1 MNFWNNL
8 RQRLVEVKG
17 LGLIGFGDITGVII
31 SSIFWFYLA
40 SVIEPHEYG
49 DIHFFL
55 SMATIG
61 SSIALFGT
69 QDSITVLTAKGHK
82 IQSGLNVISL
92 GISAITSLC
101 LIIFFQRIDVGII
114 VIAFVINTLSIGDL
128 LGKKQFFKYS
138 QYNILQ
144 KILTLVLGI
153 GFFYAFGPSGIIYAL
168 AISYIGYSIRIIK
181 TFQEIPIN
189 FKLIKEKSSFLSH
202 NYIMYLAGSFGN
214 QLDKIIV
221 VPLLGSAVLGNYSL
235 ALQVITVFTMFTT
248 ILFKFLLPQESS
260 GIQNRFLIQIVIIVS
275 VIISFLGIF
284 LSPLVIPN
292 FFPKYVDVGIAIQ
305 IMSLSIIPITIS
317 TICTSRLLS
326 KEKSKLVL
334 IGNMIT
340 LSIIILGILTLGSM
354 YGTMGIAMSFVLSTI
369 SKAIYLGLAVKR
381 HERSIN

>member
-17 LGLIGFGDITGVII
+17 LGFIGFGDITGVVI

-55 SMATIG
+55 SIAAIG

-92 GISAITSLC
+92 GISSITSLC

-114 VIAFVINTLSIGDL
+114 VIAYVINTLSIGDL

-153 GFFYAFGPSGIIYAL
+153 GFLYAFGPTGIIYAL
-168 AISYIGYSIRIIK
+168 AISYAGYLIRIIK
-181 TFQEIPIN
+181 TFQEVPIN
-189 FKLIKEKSSFLSH
+189 FKLIKEKSNFLSH
-202 NYIMYLAGSFGN
+202 NYIVYLAGSFGG
-214 QLDKIIV
+214 QLDKIII

-235 ALQVITVFTMFTT
+235 AIQVITVFTMFTT

-260 GIQNRFLIQIVIIVS
+260 GIQNKFLIQIVIIISIIVS
-275 VIISFLGIF
+275 VLGIF

-334 IGNMIT
+334 IGNLIG
-340 LSIIILGILTLGSM
+340 LIIIILGILTLGSM
-354 YGTMGIAMSFVLSTI
+354 YGTIGIAMSFTLSTI
-369 SKAIYLGLAVKR
+369 SKATYLGLTVKKYQ
-381 HERSIN
+381 RSIN

>member
-17 LGLIGFGDITGVII
+17 LGFIGFGDITGVVI

-55 SMATIG
+55 SIAAIG
-61 SSIALFGT
+61 SSMALFGT

-92 GISAITSLC
+92 GISSITSLC
-101 LIIFFQRIDVGII
+101 LIIFFQRIDIGII
-114 VIAFVINTLSIGDL
+114 AIAFVINTLSIGEL
-128 LGKKQFFKYS
+128 LGKKQFFKYA

-153 GFFYAFGPSGIIYAL
+153 GFLYAFGPSGIIYAL
-168 AISYIGYSIRIIK
+168 AISYAGYLIRIIK
-181 TFQEIPIN
+181 TFQEVPIN

-235 ALQVITVFTMFTT
+235 ALQVITVFTIFTT

-260 GIQNRFLIQIVIIVS
+260 GIQNKFLIQIVIIISVIVS
-275 VIISFLGIF
+275 VLGIF

-292 FFPKYVDVGIAIQ
+292 FFPKYIDVGVAIQ

-334 IGNMIT
+334 IGNLIG
-340 LSIIILGILTLGSM
+340 LIIIILGILTLGSM

-369 SKAIYLGLAVKR
+369 SKATYLGLTVKKY
-381 HERSIN
+381 ERSVN

>member
-17 LGLIGFGDITGVII
+17 LGFIGFGDITGVVI

-55 SMATIG
+55 SIATIG

-69 QDSITVLTAKGHK
+69 QESITVLTAKGHK
-82 IQSGLNVISL
+82 IQSGLNIISL
-92 GISAITSLC
+92 GISSITSLC

-114 VIAFVINTLSIGDL
+114 VIAYVINTLSIGDL
-128 LGKKQFFKYS
+128 LGKKQFLKYS

-153 GFFYAFGPSGIIYAL
+153 GFFYIFGPPGIIYAL
-168 AISYIGYSIRIIK
+168 AISYTGYLIRIIK
-181 TFQEIPIN
+181 TFQEVPIN
-189 FKLIKEKSSFLSH
+189 FKLIKAKTNFLSH
-202 NYIMYLAGSFGN
+202 NYIVYLAGSFGG

-260 GIQNRFLIQIVIIVS
+260 GIQNKFLIQIVIIIS
-275 VIISFLGIF
+275 VVISLIGIF

-292 FFPKYVDVGIAIQ
+292 FFPKYVDVGVAIQ
-305 IMSLSIIPITIS
+305 IMSLSIIPITIN

-334 IGNMIT
+334 IGNLIG
-340 LSIIILGILTLGSM
+340 LIIIILGILTLGSM
-354 YGTMGIAMSFVLSTI
+354 YGTIGIAISFTLSTI
-369 SKAIYLGLAVKR
+369 SKATYLGLTVKKY
-381 HERSIN
+381 ERSIN

>member
-1 MNFWNNL
+1 MNFLDNL
-8 RQRLVEVKG
+8 RQKLGEIRG
-17 LGLIGFGDITGVII
+17 LGLIGFGDITGVILA
-31 SSIFWFYLA
+31 SIFWFYLA

-49 DIHFFL
+49 EIHFFL

-69 QDSITVLTAKGHK
+69 QNSITVLTAKGYK
-82 IQSGLNVISL
+82 IQSGLNIISL
-92 GISAITSLC
+92 GISSITSLF
-101 LIIFFQRIDVGII
+101 LIIFFQRIDIGII
-114 VIAFVINTLSIGDL
+114 AIAFVINTLAIGDL

-144 KILTLVLGI
+144 KVLTLVLGI

-168 AISYIGYSIRIIK
+168 AISYAGYLIRIIK

-189 FKLIKEKSSFLSH
+189 FKLIKEKSNFLSH
-202 NYIMYLAGSFGN
+202 NYIMYLAGSFGG
-214 QLDKIIV
+214 QLDKIV
-221 VPLLGSAVLGNYSL
+221 VLPLLGSAVLGNYTL

-260 GIQNRFLIQIVIIVS
+260 GIQNKFLIQIVIIISIIVS
-275 VIISFLGIF
+275 VLGIF

-292 FFPKYVDVGIAIQ
+292 FFPKYVDVGVAIQ

-334 IGNMIT
+334 VGNILTVIIT
-340 LSIIILGILTLGSM
+340 MLGILTLGSM
-354 YGTMGIAMSFVLSTI
+354 YGTMGIAMSFVLTSI
-369 SKAIYLGLAVKR
+369 LEAAYLGLAVKKYQG
-381 HERSIN
+381 SVN

>member
-17 LGLIGFGDITGVII
+17 LGFIGFGDITGVVI

-55 SMATIG
+55 SIAAIG

-69 QDSITVLTAKGHK
+69 QDSITVLTAKGQK
-82 IQSGLNVISL
+82 IQSGLNIISL
-92 GISAITSLC
+92 GISSITSLC

-114 VIAFVINTLSIGDL
+114 VIAYVINTLSIGDL

-153 GFFYAFGPSGIIYAL
+153 GFLYAFGPTGIIYAL
-168 AISYIGYSIRIIK
+168 AISYAGYLIRIIK
-181 TFQEIPIN
+181 TFQEVPIN
-189 FKLIKEKSSFLSH
+189 FKLIKEKSNFLSH
-202 NYIMYLAGSFGN
+202 NYIVYLAGSFGG
-214 QLDKIIV
+214 QLDKIII

-235 ALQVITVFTMFTT
+235 AIQVITVFTMFTT

-260 GIQNRFLIQIVIIVS
+260 GIQNKFLIQIVIIISIIVS
-275 VIISFLGIF
+275 VLGIF

-334 IGNMIT
+334 IGNLIG
-340 LSIIILGILTLGSM
+340 LIIIILGILTLGSM
-354 YGTMGIAMSFVLSTI
+354 YGTIGIAMSFTLSTI
-369 SKAIYLGLAVKR
+369 SKATYLGLTVKKYQ
-381 HERSIN
+381 RSIN

>member
-1 MNFWNNL
+1 
-8 RQRLVEVKG
+8 VEVKG

-82 IQSGLNVISL
+82 VQSGLNVISL
-92 GISAITSLC
+92 GISSITSLC

-114 VIAFVINTLSIGDL
+114 AIAFVINTLSIGDL

-168 AISYIGYSIRIIK
+168 AISYAGYLIRIIK

-189 FKLIKEKSSFLSH
+189 FKLIKEKSNFLSH
-202 NYIMYLAGSFGN
+202 NYIMYLVGSFGN

-235 ALQVITVFTMFTT
+235 ALQIITVFTMFTT

-260 GIQNRFLIQIVIIVS
+260 GIQNRFLIQIVIIIS
-275 VIISFLGIF
+275 VIMSLLGIF

-292 FFPKYVDVGIAIQ
+292 FFPKYVDAGIAIQ

-334 IGNMIT
+334 IGNIIALMM
-340 LSIIILGILTLGSM
+340 IILGILTLGSM
-354 YGTMGIAMSFVLSTI
+354 YGTMGIAMSFVVSSI
-369 SKAIYLGLAVKR
+369 SKATYLGLIVKKY
-381 HERSIN
+381 ERSIN

>member
-8 RQRLVEVKG
+8 RQKLEQVKG
-17 LGLIGFGDITGVII
+17 LGFIGLGDIVGVAI

-55 SMATIG
+55 SIAAIG

-92 GISAITSLC
+92 GISSITSLC

-168 AISYIGYSIRIIK
+168 AISYAGYLIRIIK
-181 TFQEIPIN
+181 TFQEVPIN

-202 NYIMYLAGSFGN
+202 NYIMYLIGSFGS
-214 QLDKIIV
+214 QIDKIIV
-221 VPLLGSAVLGNYSL
+221 VPLLGSTILGNYSL

-260 GIQNRFLIQIVIIVS
+260 GIQNKFLIQIVIIIS
-275 VIISFLGIF
+275 VIVSFAGIF

-292 FFPKYVDVGIAIQ
+292 FFPKYVDAGVAIQ
-305 IMSLSIIPITIS
+305 IMSLSIIPVTIT

-326 KEKSKLVL
+326 EEKSKSVL
-334 IGNMIT
+334 IGGLLG
-340 LSIIILGILTLGSM
+340 LSVLVSGILILGSM
-354 YGTMGIAMSFVLSTI
+354 YGTMGIAMTFVLTAI
-369 SKAIYLGLAVKR
+369 SKATYLGLMVKKY
-381 HERSIN
+381 ERSVN

>member
-17 LGLIGFGDITGVII
+17 LGFIGFGDITGVVI

-55 SMATIG
+55 SIAAIG

-69 QDSITVLTAKGHK
+69 QDSLTVLTAKGHK
-82 IQSGLNVISL
+82 IQSGLNIISL
-92 GISAITSLC
+92 GISSITSLC

-114 VIAFVINTLSIGDL
+114 VIAYVINTLSVGDL

-153 GFFYAFGPSGIIYAL
+153 GFLYAFGPPGIIYAL
-168 AISYIGYSIRIIK
+168 AISYAGYLIRIIK
-181 TFQEIPIN
+181 TFQEVPIN
-189 FKLIKEKSSFLSH
+189 FKLIKEKSNFLSH
-202 NYIMYLAGSFGN
+202 NYIMYLTGSFGS
-214 QLDKIIV
+214 QLDKIII

-235 ALQVITVFTMFTT
+235 AIQVITVFTMFTT

-260 GIQNRFLIQIVIIVS
+260 GIQNKFLIQIVIIISVIVS
-275 VIISFLGIF
+275 VLGIF

-292 FFPKYVDVGIAIQ
+292 FFPKYVDVGVAIQ
-305 IMSLSIIPITIS
+305 IMSISIIPITIS

-326 KEKSKLVL
+326 EEKSKLVL
-334 IGNMIT
+334 IGNLIG
-340 LSIIILGILTLGSM
+340 LIIIILGILTLGSM

-369 SKAIYLGLAVKR
+369 SKAAYLGLILKKY
-381 HERSIN
+381 ERSVN

>member
-8 RQRLVEVKG
+8 RQRLQEIKG
-17 LGLIGFGDITGVII
+17 LGVIGFGDITGGVI

-40 SVIEPHEYG
+40 SVIEPSEYG

-55 SMATIG
+55 SMAAVASAI
-61 SSIALFGT
+61 SLFGT
-69 QDSITVLTAKGHK
+69 HESITVLTAKGYK
-82 IQSGLNVISL
+82 IQSGLNIISL
-92 GISAITSLC
+92 GISSITSLF
-101 LIIFFQRIDVGII
+101 LIIFFQRVDVGII

-128 LGKKQFFKYS
+128 LGRKQFFKYS

-144 KILTLVLGI
+144 KVLTLVLGI

-168 AISYIGYSIRIIK
+168 AISYTGYLIRIIK

-202 NYIMYLAGSFGN
+202 NYIMYLAGSFGS
-214 QLDKIIV
+214 QLDKIV
-221 VPLLGSAVLGNYSL
+221 VMPLLGSAVLGNYTL
-235 ALQVITVFTMFTT
+235 ALQVVTVFTMFTT

-260 GIQNRFLIQIVIIVS
+260 GIQNKFLIQIVIIIS
-275 VIISFLGIF
+275 VVISLIGIF

-292 FFPKYVDVGIAIQ
+292 FFPKYVDVGVAIQ

-334 IGNMIT
+334 IGNILSLIIT
-340 LSIIILGILTLGSM
+340 VLGILTLGLM
-354 YGTMGIAMSFVLSTI
+354 YGTIGIAMSFVLASI
-369 SKAIYLGLAVKR
+369 VDAVYLGLAVKKY
-381 HERSIN
+381 ERSVN

>member
-1 MNFWNNL
+1 MNFLNNL
-8 RQRLVEVKG
+8 RQKLGEVKG
-17 LGLIGFGDITGVII
+17 LGFIGFGDITGII
-31 SSIFWFYLA
+31 LASIFWFYLA

-49 DIHFFL
+49 EIHFFL

-69 QDSITVLTAKGHK
+69 QDSITVLTAKGYK
-82 IQSGLNVISL
+82 IQSGLNIISL
-92 GISAITSLC
+92 GISSITSLF

-168 AISYIGYSIRIIK
+168 AISYVGYVIRIIK

-202 NYIMYLAGSFGN
+202 NYIMYLAGSFGS

-235 ALQVITVFTMFTT
+235 ALQVITVFTIFTT
-248 ILFKFLLPQESS
+248 ILFKFLLTQESS
-260 GIQNRFLIQIVIIVS
+260 GIQNRSLIRIVIIIS
-275 VIISFLGIF
+275 GIISILGIF

-292 FFPKYVDVGIAIQ
+292 FFPKYVDAGIAIQ
-305 IMSLSIIPITIS
+305 IMSLSIIPVTIT

-334 IGNMIT
+334 IGNIIA
-340 LSIIILGILTLGSM
+340 LIIIILGILILGSM
-354 YGTMGIAMSFVLSTI
+354 YGTMGIAMSFVLSSI
-369 SKAIYLGLAVKR
+369 SKATYLGLIVKKYQ
-381 HERSIN
+381 RSIN

>member
-8 RQRLVEVKG
+8 RQKLEQVRG
-17 LGLIGFGDITGVII
+17 LGLIGFGDISGVII

-40 SVIEPHEYG
+40 SIIEPNEYG

-55 SMATIG
+55 AMATIG

-69 QDSITVLTAKGHK
+69 QNSITVLTAKGHK

-92 GISAITSLC
+92 GISSITSLC
-101 LIIFFQRIDVGII
+101 LIIFFQRIDIGII
-114 VIAFVINTLSIGDL
+114 AIAFVINTLSIGEL
-128 LGKKQFFKYS
+128 LGKKQFFKYA

-153 GFFYAFGPSGIIYAL
+153 GFLYAFGPSGIIYAL
-168 AISYIGYSIRIIK
+168 AISYAGYLIRIVK
-181 TFQEIPIN
+181 TFKEVPIN
-189 FKLIKEKSSFLSH
+189 FKLIKEKSNFLSH

-235 ALQVITVFTMFTT
+235 ALQVITIFTIFTT

-260 GIQNRFLIQIVIIVS
+260 GIQNKFLIQIVLIISVIVS
-275 VIISFLGIF
+275 VLGIF

-292 FFPKYVDVGIAIQ
+292 FFPKYVDAGIAIQ
-305 IMSLSIIPITIS
+305 IMSLSIIPITIT

-334 IGNMIT
+334 IGNIIG
-340 LSIIILGILTLGSM
+340 LIIIISGILTLGSM
-354 YGTMGIAMSFVLSTI
+354 YGTIGIAMSFVLSTI
-369 SKAIYLGLAVKR
+369 SKAIYLGLTVKNY
-381 HERSIN
+381 ERSIN

>member
-1 MNFWNNL
+1 MNFLDNL
-8 RQRLVEVKG
+8 RQKLGEIRG
-17 LGLIGFGDITGVII
+17 LGLIGFGDITGII
-31 SSIFWFYLA
+31 LTSIFWFYLA

-49 DIHFFL
+49 EIHFFL

-69 QDSITVLTAKGHK
+69 QNSITVLTAKGYK
-82 IQSGLNVISL
+82 IQSGLNIISL
-92 GISAITSLC
+92 GISSITSLF
-101 LIIFFQRIDVGII
+101 LIIFFQRIDIGII
-114 VIAFVINTLSIGDL
+114 VIAFVINTLAIGDL

-144 KILTLVLGI
+144 KVLTLVLGI

-168 AISYIGYSIRIIK
+168 AISYAGYLIRIIK

-189 FKLIKEKSSFLSH
+189 FKLIKEKSNFLSH
-202 NYIMYLAGSFGN
+202 NYIMYLAGSFGG
-214 QLDKIIV
+214 QLDKIV
-221 VPLLGSAVLGNYSL
+221 VLPLLGSAVLGNYTL

-260 GIQNRFLIQIVIIVS
+260 GIQNKFLIQIVIIISIIVS
-275 VIISFLGIF
+275 VLGIF

-292 FFPKYVDVGIAIQ
+292 FFPKYVDVGVAIQ

-334 IGNMIT
+334 VGNILTVIIT
-340 LSIIILGILTLGSM
+340 MLGILTLGSM
-354 YGTMGIAMSFVLSTI
+354 YGTMGIAMSFVLTSI
-369 SKAIYLGLAVKR
+369 LEAAYLGLAVKKYQG
-381 HERSIN
+381 SVN

>member
-17 LGLIGFGDITGVII
+17 LGFIGFGDITGVVI

-55 SMATIG
+55 SIAAIG

-69 QDSITVLTAKGHK
+69 QDSLTVLTAKGHK
-82 IQSGLNVISL
+82 IQSGLNIISL
-92 GISAITSLC
+92 GISSITSLC

-114 VIAFVINTLSIGDL
+114 VIAYVINTLSVGDL
-128 LGKKQFFKYS
+128 LGRKQFLKYS

-168 AISYIGYSIRIIK
+168 AISYAGYLIRIIK
-181 TFQEIPIN
+181 TFQEVPIN

-260 GIQNRFLIQIVIIVS
+260 GIQNKFLIQIVIIISIIVS
-275 VIISFLGIF
+275 ILGIF

-292 FFPKYVDVGIAIQ
+292 FFPKYVDVGVAIQ

-334 IGNMIT
+334 IGNLIG
-340 LSIIILGILTLGSM
+340 LIIIILGILTLGSM

-369 SKAIYLGLAVKR
+369 SKAAYLGLILKKY
-381 HERSIN
+381 ERSVN

>member
-17 LGLIGFGDITGVII
+17 LGLIGFGDITGVVI

-55 SMATIG
+55 SIAAIG

-92 GISAITSLC
+92 GISSITSLC

-114 VIAFVINTLSIGDL
+114 VIAYVINTLSIGDL
-128 LGKKQFFKYS
+128 LGKKQFLKYS

-153 GFFYAFGPSGIIYAL
+153 GFLYIFGPPGIIYAL
-168 AISYIGYSIRIIK
+168 AISYTGYLIRIIK
-181 TFQEIPIN
+181 TFQEVPIN
-189 FKLIKEKSSFLSH
+189 FKLIKAKTNFLSH
-202 NYIMYLAGSFGN
+202 NYIVYLAGSFGG

-260 GIQNRFLIQIVIIVS
+260 GIQNKFLIQIVIIIS
-275 VIISFLGIF
+275 VVISLVGIF

-305 IMSLSIIPITIS
+305 IMSLSIIPITIN

-334 IGNMIT
+334 IGNLIS
-340 LSIIILGILTLGSM
+340 LIIIISGILTLGSM
-354 YGTMGIAMSFVLSTI
+354 YGTIGIAISFVLSSI
-369 SKAIYLGLAVKR
+369 SKATYLGLAVKKY
-381 HERSIN
+381 ERSIN

>member
-8 RQRLVEVKG
+8 RQRLEQIRG
-17 LGLIGFGDITGVII
+17 LGLIGFGDITGIII

-40 SVIEPHEYG
+40 SVIEPSEYG

-92 GISAITSLC
+92 GISSITSLC

-153 GFFYAFGPSGIIYAL
+153 GFLYAFGPSGIIYAL
-168 AISYIGYSIRIIK
+168 AISYAGYLIRIIK
-181 TFQEIPIN
+181 TFQEVPIN
-189 FKLIKEKSSFLSH
+189 FKLIKEKSNFLSH
-202 NYIMYLAGSFGN
+202 NYIMYLAGSFGG
-214 QLDKIIV
+214 QLDKIII

-235 ALQVITVFTMFTT
+235 ALQVITVFTIFTT

-260 GIQNRFLIQIVIIVS
+260 GIQNKFLIQIVIIISVIVS
-275 VIISFLGIF
+275 VLGIF
-284 LSPLVIPN
+284 LSPLLIPN
-292 FFPKYVDVGIAIQ
+292 FFPKYVDAGIAIQ
-305 IMSLSIIPITIS
+305 IMSLSIIPLTIS

-334 IGNMIT
+334 VGNMIG
-340 LSIIILGILTLGSM
+340 LIIIILGILTLGSM

-369 SKAIYLGLAVKR
+369 SKATYLGLTVKKY
-381 HERSIN
+381 ERSVN

>member
-1 MNFWNNL
+1 MNFLNNL
-8 RQRLVEVKG
+8 RQKLGEVKG
-17 LGLIGFGDITGVII
+17 LGFIGFGDITGII
-31 SSIFWFYLA
+31 LASIFWFYLA
-40 SVIEPHEYG
+40 SVTEPHEYG

-69 QDSITVLTAKGHK
+69 QDSITVLTAKGYK
-82 IQSGLNVISL
+82 IQSGLNIISL
-92 GISAITSLC
+92 GISSITSLF

-168 AISYIGYSIRIIK
+168 AISYAGYLIRIIK

-248 ILFKFLLPQESS
+248 ILFKFLLTQESS
-260 GIQNRFLIQIVIIVS
+260 GIQNRFLIQIVIIIS
-275 VIISFLGIF
+275 VIMSLLGIF

-292 FFPKYVDVGIAIQ
+292 FFPKYVDAGIAIQ
-305 IMSLSIIPITIS
+305 IMSLSIIPITII

-334 IGNMIT
+334 IGNMIG
-340 LSIIILGILTLGSM
+340 LIIIVLGILILGSM
-354 YGTMGIAMSFVLSTI
+354 YGTIGIAMSFVLSSI
-369 SKAIYLGLAVKR
+369 SKAIYLGLTVKNY
-381 HERSIN
+381 ERSIN

>member
-17 LGLIGFGDITGVII
+17 LGFIGFGDITGVVI

-55 SMATIG
+55 SIAAIG

-69 QDSITVLTAKGHK
+69 QDSITVLTAKGQK

-92 GISAITSLC
+92 GISSITSLC

-114 VIAFVINTLSIGDL
+114 VIAYVINTLSIGDL
-128 LGKKQFFKYS
+128 LGKKQFLKYS

-153 GFFYAFGPSGIIYAL
+153 AFLYAFGPPGIIYAL
-168 AISYIGYSIRIIK
+168 AISYAGYLIRIIK
-181 TFQEIPIN
+181 TFQEVPIN
-189 FKLIKEKSSFLSH
+189 FKLIKEKSNFLSH
-202 NYIMYLAGSFGN
+202 NYIVYLAGSFGG
-214 QLDKIIV
+214 QLDKIII

-235 ALQVITVFTMFTT
+235 AIQVITVFTMFTT

-260 GIQNRFLIQIVIIVS
+260 GIRNKFLIQIVIIISIIVS
-275 VIISFLGIF
+275 VLGIF

-334 IGNMIT
+334 IGNLIG
-340 LSIIILGILTLGSM
+340 LIIIISGIFTLGSM
-354 YGTMGIAMSFVLSTI
+354 YGTIGIAMSFTLSTI
-369 SKAIYLGLAVKR
+369 SKATYLGLTVKKYQ
-381 HERSIN
+381 RSIN

>member
-1 MNFWNNL
+1 MNSWNNL
-8 RQRLVEVKG
+8 RQRLEQVRG
-17 LGLIGFGDITGVII
+17 LGLIGFGDITGLII

-55 SMATIG
+55 SIATIA

-69 QDSITVLTAKGHK
+69 QESITVLTAKGYK
-82 IQSGLNVISL
+82 IQSGLNIISL
-92 GISAITSLC
+92 GITSITSLF

-168 AISYIGYSIRIIK
+168 AISYAGYLIRIIK

-189 FKLIKEKSSFLSH
+189 FGLIKEKSSFLSH
-202 NYIMYLAGSFGN
+202 NYIMYLVGSFAS
-214 QLDKIIV
+214 QIDKIIV
-221 VPLLGSAVLGNYSL
+221 VPMLGSAVLGNYSL
-235 ALQVITVFTMFTT
+235 ALQVITIFTMFTT
-248 ILFKFLLPQESS
+248 ILFKFLLTQESS
-260 GIQNRFLIQIVIIVS
+260 GIQNRFLIRIVIIIAA
-275 VIISFLGIF
+275 IISILGIF
-284 LSPLVIPN
+284 LSPLLIPN
-292 FFPKYVDVGIAIQ
+292 FFPKYVDAGVAIQ

-334 IGNMIT
+334 IGG
-340 LSIIILGILTLGSM
+340 IIGLFILVAGILILGSM
-354 YGTMGIAMSFVLSTI
+354 YGTMGIAISFVLSAI
-369 SKAIYLGLAVKR
+369 SRSTYLGLIVKKY
-381 HERSIN
+381 ERSVN

>member
-17 LGLIGFGDITGVII
+17 LGLIGFGDITGVVI

-55 SMATIG
+55 SIAAIG

-92 GISAITSLC
+92 GISSITSLC

-168 AISYIGYSIRIIK
+168 AISYAGYLIRIIK
-181 TFQEIPIN
+181 TFQEVPIN

-202 NYIMYLAGSFGN
+202 NYIMYLAGSFGG
-214 QLDKIIV
+214 QLDKIII

-235 ALQVITVFTMFTT
+235 ALQVITVFTIFTT

-260 GIQNRFLIQIVIIVS
+260 GIQNKFLIQIVIIISVIVS
-275 VIISFLGIF
+275 VLGIF

-292 FFPKYVDVGIAIQ
+292 FFPKYVDAGVAIQ
-305 IMSLSIIPITIS
+305 IMSLSIIPITIT

-334 IGNMIT
+334 IGNMIG
-340 LSIIILGILTLGSM
+340 LIIIILGILTLGSM
-354 YGTMGIAMSFVLSTI
+354 YGTIGIAISFTLSTI
-369 SKAIYLGLAVKR
+369 SKATYLGLTVKKY
-381 HERSIN
+381 ERSIN

>member
-17 LGLIGFGDITGVII
+17 LGLIGFGDITGVVI

-55 SMATIG
+55 SIAAIG

-82 IQSGLNVISL
+82 IQSGLNIISL
-92 GISAITSLC
+92 GISSITSLC

-114 VIAFVINTLSIGDL
+114 VIAYVINILSVGDL

-138 QYNILQ
+138 QYNVLQ

-153 GFFYAFGPSGIIYAL
+153 GFLYAFGPPGIIYAL
-168 AISYIGYSIRIIK
+168 AISYTGYLIRIIK
-181 TFQEIPIN
+181 TFQEVPIN
-189 FKLIKEKSSFLSH
+189 FKLIKEKTNFLSH
-202 NYIMYLAGSFGN
+202 NYIVYLAGSFGG

-260 GIQNRFLIQIVIIVS
+260 GIQNKFLIQIVIIIS
-275 VIISFLGIF
+275 VVISLVGIF

-305 IMSLSIIPITIS
+305 IMSLSIIPITIN

-334 IGNMIT
+334 IGNLIG
-340 LSIIILGILTLGSM
+340 LIIIILGILTLGSM
-354 YGTMGIAMSFVLSTI
+354 YGTIGIAISFTLSTI
-369 SKAIYLGLAVKR
+369 SKATYLGLTVKKY
-381 HERSIN
+381 ERSIN

>member
-17 LGLIGFGDITGVII
+17 LGFIGFGDITGVVI

-55 SMATIG
+55 SIAAIG

-82 IQSGLNVISL
+82 IQSGLNIISL
-92 GISAITSLC
+92 GISSITSLC

-128 LGKKQFFKYS
+128 LGKKQFFKYA

-168 AISYIGYSIRIIK
+168 AISYAGYLIRIIK
-181 TFQEIPIN
+181 TFQEVPIN

-202 NYIMYLAGSFGN
+202 NYIMYLVGSFGS
-214 QLDKIIV
+214 QVDKIIV

-235 ALQVITVFTMFTT
+235 ALQVITVFTIFTT

-260 GIQNRFLIQIVIIVS
+260 GIQNKFLIQIVIIISVIVS
-275 VIISFLGIF
+275 VLGIF

-292 FFPKYVDVGIAIQ
+292 FFPKYVDAGVAIQ
-305 IMSLSIIPITIS
+305 IMSLSIIPITIT

-334 IGNMIT
+334 IGNMIG
-340 LSIIILGILTLGSM
+340 LIIIILGILTLGSM
-354 YGTMGIAMSFVLSTI
+354 YGTIGIAMSFVLSTI
-369 SKAIYLGLAVKR
+369 SKATYL
-381 HERSIN
+381 

>member
-92 GISAITSLC
+92 GISSITSLC

-114 VIAFVINTLSIGDL
+114 AIAFVINTLSIGDL

-168 AISYIGYSIRIIK
+168 AISYAGYLIRIIK

-189 FKLIKEKSSFLSH
+189 FKLIKEKSNFLSH
-202 NYIMYLAGSFGN
+202 NYIMYLVGSFGS

-235 ALQVITVFTMFTT
+235 ALQIITVFTMFTT

-260 GIQNRFLIQIVIIVS
+260 GIQNRFLIQIVIIIS
-275 VIISFLGIF
+275 VIMSLLGIF

-292 FFPKYVDVGIAIQ
+292 FFPKYVDAGIAIQ

-317 TICTSRLLS
+317 TIYTSRLLS

-334 IGNMIT
+334 IGNIIA
-340 LSIIILGILTLGSM
+340 LIIIILGILILGSM
-354 YGTMGIAMSFVLSTI
+354 YGTMGIAMSFVLSSI
-369 SKAIYLGLAVKR
+369 SKATYLGLIVKKYQ
-381 HERSIN
+381 RSIN

>member
-1 MNFWNNL
+1 
-8 RQRLVEVKG
+8 VEVKG
-17 LGLIGFGDITGVII
+17 LGFIGFGDITGVVI

-55 SMATIG
+55 SIAAIG

-69 QDSITVLTAKGHK
+69 QDSITVLTAKGQK

-92 GISAITSLC
+92 GISSITSLC

-114 VIAFVINTLSIGDL
+114 VIAYVINTLSIGDL
-128 LGKKQFFKYS
+128 LGKKQFLKYS

-153 GFFYAFGPSGIIYAL
+153 AFLYAFGPSGIIYAL
-168 AISYIGYSIRIIK
+168 AISYAGYLIRIIK
-181 TFQEIPIN
+181 TFQEVPIN
-189 FKLIKEKSSFLSH
+189 FKLIKEKSNFLSH
-202 NYIMYLAGSFGN
+202 NYIVYLAGSFGG
-214 QLDKIIV
+214 QLDKIII

-235 ALQVITVFTMFTT
+235 AIQVITVFTMFTT

-260 GIQNRFLIQIVIIVS
+260 GIRNKFLIQIVIIISIIVS
-275 VIISFLGIF
+275 VLGIF

-334 IGNMIT
+334 IGNLIG
-340 LSIIILGILTLGSM
+340 LIIIISGIFTLGSM
-354 YGTMGIAMSFVLSTI
+354 YGTIGIAMSFTLSTI
-369 SKAIYLGLAVKR
+369 SKATYLGLTVKKYQ
-381 HERSIN
+381 RSIN

>member
-17 LGLIGFGDITGVII
+17 LGFIGFGDITGVVI

-55 SMATIG
+55 SIAAIG

-69 QDSITVLTAKGHK
+69 QDSLTVLTAKGHK
-82 IQSGLNVISL
+82 IQSGLNIISL
-92 GISAITSLC
+92 GISSITSLC

-114 VIAFVINTLSIGDL
+114 VIAYVINTLSVGDL

-153 GFFYAFGPSGIIYAL
+153 GFLYAFGPPGIIYAL
-168 AISYIGYSIRIIK
+168 AISYAGYLIRIIK
-181 TFQEIPIN
+181 TFQEVPIN
-189 FKLIKEKSSFLSH
+189 FKLIKEKSNFLSH
-202 NYIMYLAGSFGN
+202 NYIMYLAGSFGS
-214 QLDKIIV
+214 QLDKIII

-235 ALQVITVFTMFTT
+235 AIHVITVFTMFTT

-260 GIQNRFLIQIVIIVS
+260 GIQNKFLIQIVIIISVIVS
-275 VIISFLGIF
+275 VLGIF

-292 FFPKYVDVGIAIQ
+292 FFPKYVDVGVAIQ

-334 IGNMIT
+334 IGNLIG
-340 LSIIILGILTLGSM
+340 LIIIILGILTLGSM

-369 SKAIYLGLAVKR
+369 SKAAYLGLILKKY
-381 HERSIN
+381 ERSVN

>member
-1 MNFWNNL
+1 MNFLDNL
-8 RQRLVEVKG
+8 RQKLGEIRG
-17 LGLIGFGDITGVII
+17 LGLIGFGDITGVILA
-31 SSIFWFYLA
+31 SIFWFYLA

-49 DIHFFL
+49 EIHFFL

-69 QDSITVLTAKGHK
+69 QNSITVLTAKGYK
-82 IQSGLNVISL
+82 IQSGLNIISL
-92 GISAITSLC
+92 GISSITSLF
-101 LIIFFQRIDVGII
+101 LIIFFQRIDIGII
-114 VIAFVINTLSIGDL
+114 VIAFVINTLAIGDL

-144 KILTLVLGI
+144 KVLTLVLGI

-168 AISYIGYSIRIIK
+168 AISYAGYLIRIIK

-189 FKLIKEKSSFLSH
+189 FKLIKEKSNFLSH
-202 NYIMYLAGSFGN
+202 NYIMYLAGSFGG
-214 QLDKIIV
+214 QLDKIV
-221 VPLLGSAVLGNYSL
+221 VLPLLGSAVLGNYTL

-260 GIQNRFLIQIVIIVS
+260 GIQNKFLIQIVIIISIIVS
-275 VIISFLGIF
+275 VLGIF

-292 FFPKYVDVGIAIQ
+292 FFPKYVDVGVAIQ

-334 IGNMIT
+334 VGNILTVIIT
-340 LSIIILGILTLGSM
+340 MLGILTLGSM
-354 YGTMGIAMSFVLSTI
+354 YGTMGIAMTFVLTSI
-369 SKAIYLGLAVKR
+369 LEAAYLGLAVKKYQG
-381 HERSIN
+381 SVN

>member
-1 MNFWNNL
+1 
-8 RQRLVEVKG
+8 VEVKG
-17 LGLIGFGDITGVII
+17 LGFIGFGDITGVVI

-55 SMATIG
+55 SIAAIG

-82 IQSGLNVISL
+82 IQSGLNIISL
-92 GISAITSLC
+92 GISSITSLC

-114 VIAFVINTLSIGDL
+114 VIAYVINTLSVGDL

-153 GFFYAFGPSGIIYAL
+153 GFLYAFGPPGIIYAL
-168 AISYIGYSIRIIK
+168 AISYAGYLIRIIK
-181 TFQEIPIN
+181 TFQEVPIN
-189 FKLIKEKSSFLSH
+189 FKLIKEKTNFLSH
-202 NYIMYLAGSFGN
+202 NYIVYLAGSFGG

-260 GIQNRFLIQIVIIVS
+260 GIQNKFLIQIVIIIS
-275 VIISFLGIF
+275 VVISLLGIF

-292 FFPKYVDVGIAIQ
+292 FFPKYVDVGVAIQ

-334 IGNMIT
+334 IGNLIG
-340 LSIIILGILTLGSM
+340 LIIIILGIFTLGSM
-354 YGTMGIAMSFVLSTI
+354 YGTIGIAMSFTLSTI
-369 SKAIYLGLAVKR
+369 SKATYLGLTVKKY
-381 HERSIN
+381 ERSIN

>member
-8 RQRLVEVKG
+8 RQKLEEVRG
-17 LGLIGFGDITGVII
+17 LGLIGFGDLTGVII

-82 IQSGLNVISL
+82 IQSGLNIISL
-92 GISAITSLC
+92 GISSITSLC

-114 VIAFVINTLSIGDL
+114 AIAFVINTLSIGDL

-168 AISYIGYSIRIIK
+168 AISYAGYLIRIIK

-202 NYIMYLAGSFGN
+202 NYIMYLAGSFGS

-248 ILFKFLLPQESS
+248 ILFKFLLTQESS
-260 GIQNRFLIQIVIIVS
+260 GIQNRSLIQIVIIIS
-275 VIISFLGIF
+275 AIISVLGVF

-292 FFPKYVDVGIAIQ
+292 FFPKYVDAGVAIQ
-305 IMSLSIIPITIS
+305 IMSLSIIPTTIT

-334 IGNMIT
+334 IGNI
-340 LSIIILGILTLGSM
+340 LGLIIIILGILILGSM
-354 YGTMGIAMSFVLSTI
+354 YGTMGIAMSFVLASI
-369 SKAIYLGLAVKR
+369 LKAVYFGLTVKNYQ
-381 HERSIN
+381 RSIN

>member
-8 RQRLVEVKG
+8 SQRLKQIRG
-17 LGLIGFGDITGVII
+17 LGLISFGDITGIII

-40 SVIEPHEYG
+40 SVIEPSEYG

-92 GISAITSLC
+92 GISSITSLC

-114 VIAFVINTLSIGDL
+114 VIAYVINTLSIGDL

-168 AISYIGYSIRIIK
+168 AISYAGYLIRIIK
-181 TFQEIPIN
+181 TFQEVPIN

-202 NYIMYLAGSFGN
+202 NYIMYLAGSFGG
-214 QLDKIIV
+214 QLDKIII

-235 ALQVITVFTMFTT
+235 ALQVITVFTIFTT

-260 GIQNRFLIQIVIIVS
+260 GIQNKFLIQIVIIISVIVS
-275 VIISFLGIF
+275 VLGIF

-292 FFPKYVDVGIAIQ
+292 FFPKYVDAGVAIQ
-305 IMSLSIIPITIS
+305 IMSLSIIPITIT

-334 IGNMIT
+334 IGNMIG
-340 LSIIILGILTLGSM
+340 LIIIILGILTLGSM
-354 YGTMGIAMSFVLSTI
+354 YGTIGIAMSFVLSTI
-369 SKAIYLGLAVKR
+369 SKATYLGLIVKKY
-381 HERSIN
+381 ERSVN

>member
-8 RQRLVEVKG
+8 RQKLVEVKG
-17 LGLIGFGDITGVII
+17 LGLIGFGDITGVVI

-92 GISAITSLC
+92 GISSITSLC

-114 VIAFVINTLSIGDL
+114 AIAFVINTLSIGDL

-168 AISYIGYSIRIIK
+168 AISYAGYLIRIIK

-189 FKLIKEKSSFLSH
+189 FKLIKEKSNFLSH
-202 NYIMYLAGSFGN
+202 NYIMYLVGSFGS

-235 ALQVITVFTMFTT
+235 ALQIITVFTMFTT

-260 GIQNRFLIQIVIIVS
+260 GIQNRFLIQIVIIIS
-275 VIISFLGIF
+275 VIMSLLGIF

-292 FFPKYVDVGIAIQ
+292 FFPKYVDAGIAIQ

-317 TICTSRLLS
+317 TIYTSRLLS

-334 IGNMIT
+334 IGNIIA
-340 LSIIILGILTLGSM
+340 LIIIILGILILGSM
-354 YGTMGIAMSFVLSTI
+354 YGTMGIAMSFVLSSI
-369 SKAIYLGLAVKR
+369 SKATYLGLIVKKYQ
-381 HERSIN
+381 RSIN

>member
-17 LGLIGFGDITGVII
+17 LGLIGFGDITGVVI

-55 SMATIG
+55 SIAAIG

-82 IQSGLNVISL
+82 IQSGLNIISL
-92 GISAITSLC
+92 GISSITSLC

-114 VIAFVINTLSIGDL
+114 VIAYVINILSVGDL

-153 GFFYAFGPSGIIYAL
+153 GFLYAFGPSGIIYAL
-168 AISYIGYSIRIIK
+168 AISYAGYLIRIIK
-181 TFQEIPIN
+181 TFQEVPIN
-189 FKLIKEKSSFLSH
+189 FKLIKAKTNFLSH
-202 NYIMYLAGSFGN
+202 NYIVYLAGSFGG

-260 GIQNRFLIQIVIIVS
+260 GIQNKFLIQIVIIIS
-275 VIISFLGIF
+275 VVISLVGIF

-305 IMSLSIIPITIS
+305 IMSLSIIPITIN

-334 IGNMIT
+334 IGNLIS
-340 LSIIILGILTLGSM
+340 LIIIISGILTLGSM
-354 YGTMGIAMSFVLSTI
+354 YGTIGIAISFVLSSI
-369 SKAIYLGLAVKR
+369 SKATYLGLAVKKY
-381 HERSIN
+381 ERSIN

>member
-17 LGLIGFGDITGVII
+17 LGFIGFGDITGVAI

-55 SMATIG
+55 SIAAIG

-92 GISAITSLC
+92 GISSITSLC

-114 VIAFVINTLSIGDL
+114 VIAYVINTLSIGGL
-128 LGKKQFFKYS
+128 LGKKQFLKYS

-168 AISYIGYSIRIIK
+168 AISYAGYLIRIIK
-181 TFQEIPIN
+181 TFQEVPIN
-189 FKLIKEKSSFLSH
+189 FKLIKEKLNFLSH
-202 NYIMYLAGSFGN
+202 NYIVYLAGSFGG
-214 QLDKIIV
+214 QLDKIII
-221 VPLLGSAVLGNYSL
+221 VPLLGSTVLGNYSL
-235 ALQVITVFTMFTT
+235 ALQVITVFTIFTT

-260 GIQNRFLIQIVIIVS
+260 GIQNKFLIQIVIIIS
-275 VIISFLGIF
+275 VVISLIGIF

-292 FFPKYVDVGIAIQ
+292 FFPKYVDVGVAIQ
-305 IMSLSIIPITIS
+305 IMSLSIIPITIN

-334 IGNMIT
+334 IGNLIS
-340 LSIIILGILTLGSM
+340 LIIIISGILTLGSM
-354 YGTMGIAMSFVLSTI
+354 YGTIGIAMSFVLSTI
-369 SKAIYLGLAVKR
+369 SKATYLGLIVKKY
-381 HERSIN
+381 ERGVN